1 MDIVAASVHLRRK
14 RLASSVRALG
24 QCARTGPKYG
34 RDLLGAEQPE
44 VDVAAVAV
52 VEVFVA
58 VGFLKAPEGDEK
70 HFDKRTLS
78 GLSRVQHGTSGLI
91 SCSERMSAMMRRSW
105 RETHHWARQSPPIA
119 AVLYNVE

>member
-1 MDIVAASVHLRRK
+1 MELQTDIVAAGDLASVHLRRK

-70 HFDKRTLS
+70 HFDKLTLS
-78 GLSRVQHGTSGLI
+78 GL
-91 SCSERMSAMMRRSW
+91 
-105 RETHHWARQSPPIA
+105 
-119 AVLYNVE
+119 